1 MTAGPTLV
9 LDSPSLVYR
18 AFFALPATI
27 RSPLG
32 GSVNAVR
39 GYLDMVSY
47 LVSNRG
53 PAGTV
58 HTFDADWRP
67 QWRVAE
73 YAGYKASRAPD
84 PPELAG
90 QFERIL
96 ELLDA
101 AGLPVVEAPGYEAD
115 DVIGTLAKRATPA
128 SPIEVV
134 TGDRDLL
141 QVIRDGSVVVLFTRR
156 GVRELD
162 RFDDAAVRAKY
173 GVPAARYADFAILRG
188 DPSDGLPGVRGV
200 GEKRA
205 AELVTAHG
213 SLDSLLVDAERRTT
227 RLSGP
232 LLQSRDYVARMQRI
246 VPVRADLDLDV
257 PAARAADAERVL
269 ALTSSHGIR
278 SAGERLLQALAQR
291 PGAEPADVG

>member
-1 MTAGPTLV
+1 MTARPTLV

-18 AFFALPATI
+18 AFFALPASI
-27 RSPLG
+27 RSPEG

-47 LVSNRG
+47 LVSNRR

-67 QWRVAE
+67 QWRVDE
-73 YAGYKASRAPD
+73 YAGYKATRADD

-96 ELLDA
+96 EFLDA
-101 AGLPVVEAPGYEAD
+101 AGLPVLAAPGFEAD
-115 DVIGTLAKRATPA
+115 DVIGTLAARASDAT
-128 SPIEVV
+128 PIEVV
-134 TGDRDLL
+134 TGDRDML
-141 QVIRDGSVVVLFTRR
+141 QVIRDGVVTVLFTRR
-156 GVRELD
+156 GVSELD

-200 GEKRA
+200 GAKRA
-205 AELVTAHG
+205 AELVTDHAT
-213 SLDSLLVDAERRTT
+213 LDDLLADADRRAT
-227 RLSGP
+227 RLSGS
-232 LLQSRDYVARMQRI
+232 LLQSRDYIAAMQRI
-246 VPVRADLDLDV
+246 VPVRTDLRLEL
-257 PAARAADAERVL
+257 PQPRSADAERLL
-269 ALTSSHGIR
+269 ALADRHGIR
-278 SAGERLLQALAQR
+278 SAGERLVEALGLR
-291 PGAEPADVG
+291 PGTEPVDVA